1 MAEEG
6 DDLSG
11 AANFAA
17 KADSESPSSQPM
29 PNEEPQK
36 EEPVKKEEEPKPS
49 APTGSGPAAKEE
61 LKSGD
66 VIFATPIAKKIALER
81 GIPLSKVKG
90 TGPDG
95 RIIRADVEAYK
106 GAASVIST
114 STIAGS
120 AEAAAAAYTDSPLTN
135 MRKTIG
141 TRLTESKTSIPHYYV
156 TVDIDMGRAL
166 KLRQVF
172 NKQLSEKED
181 SKAKLSVNDFI
192 VKASSLAL
200 RDVPEANSAWLGDQ
214 IRQCVDLLLHILT
227 IMSHGRAG
235 TDITRQ
241 TFV

>member
-11 AANFAA
+11 AADFAA
-17 KADSESPSSQPM
+17 KAESDSPSSQPK
-29 PNEEPQK
+29 PNEEPKK
-36 EEPVKKEEEPKPS
+36 EEPVRKEEESKPS
-49 APTGSGPAAKEE
+49 APISSSPAAKEE

-106 GAASVIST
+106 GAGSVTSA
-114 STIAGS
+114 STIGGS

-166 KLRQVF
+166 KLREVF

-214 IRQCVDLLLHILT
+214 IRQCVNLLLHIL
-227 IMSHGRAG
+227 
-235 TDITRQ
+235 Q
-241 TFV
+241 

>member
-11 AANFAA
+11 AADFAA
-17 KADSESPSSQPM
+17 KAESESPSS
-29 PNEEPQK
+29 EPKPDEAPKK
-36 EEPVKKEEEPKPS
+36 EEPVKKEEGPKPS
-49 APTGSGPAAKEE
+49 APTSSGPAAKEE

-106 GAASVIST
+106 GAASVTSAST
-114 STIAGS
+114 FGGF
-120 AEAAAAAYTDSPLTN
+120 AEAAAAVYTDSPLTN

-156 TVDIDMGRAL
+156 TVDIDMGRTL
-166 KLRQVF
+166 KLREVF

-181 SKAKLSVNDFI
+181 PKAKLSVNDFI

-214 IRQCVDLLLHILT
+214 IRQCVNLLLHIFK

-235 TDITRQ
+235 TDITRP

>member
-11 AANFAA
+11 ASEFAA
-17 KADSESPSSQPM
+17 KAEAESPAEQSRP
-29 PNEEPQK
+29 K
-36 EEPVKKEEEPKPS
+36 EEPKQEGPVEKEVSKPS
-49 APTGSGPAAKEE
+49 APMRSSPGQEE

-106 GAASVIST
+106 GGSGAASVTSA
-114 STIAGS
+114 STIGGS
-120 AEAAAAAYTDSPLTN
+120 SEAAAASFTDLPLTN

-156 TVDIDMGRAL
+156 TVDIDMGRTL
-166 KLRQVF
+166 KLREVF
-172 NKQLSEKED
+172 NKQLSEKEE
-181 SKAKLSVNDFI
+181 SKARLSVNDFI
-192 VKASSLAL
+192 VKASALAL

-214 IRQCVDLLLHILT
+214 IRQCVNVFTLL
-227 IMSHGRAG
+227 SP
-235 TDITRQ
+235 
-241 TFV
+241 VSP